1 MKSIKTSITKHM
13 RQGGILSTFI
23 LLALLLSA
31 CGASTTTGN
40 SGTTNAATP
49 TATAT
54 ASSVTKPVPTVV
66 GTPAAQFAFKEI
78 RMITT
83 TEGWA
88 LTASAVL
95 QTSDGGAHWVN
106 VGPQGTPLKNP
117 VADFMNM
124 QFAWIAATF
133 PHSTNPNA
141 IQVIRTMDGGQHWQ
155 SWSTSILTTDSGSMV
170 GDPPHFVNT
179 QVGWIEIVT
188 NGGPAAGSESV
199 EIFKTSNGGQNWSM
213 VTNTLSGNSGLPN
226 GGLKSGISFQNVWD
240 GWATGGDYSY
250 KPWLY
255 VTHDGGHRWQQQGLP
270 PNTATFAM
278 TTPPVFFGN
287 SGILPVNLINNGN
300 GGNTMFYVTTN
311 DGQSWAQA
319 SSTPA
324 PFQAQ
329 TVYIVDMHHAWAV
342 DTNGLLYA
350 TSDGGHTWQKL
361 ISSSLHMTQ
370 LSFVDDLNGWA
381 IASVNNAPAK
391 LLHTTDGGH
400 TWQSL

>member
-1 MKSIKTSITKHM
+1 MKTVKSGMIA
-13 RQGGILSTFI
+13 TF
-23 LLALLLSA
+23 LLMALLLSA
-31 CGASTTTGN
+31 CGTSTTTGN
-40 SGTTNAATP
+40 SGTTNATTP

-66 GTPAAQFAFKEI
+66 GTPAAQFSFKEI

-88 LTASAVL
+88 LTDSAIL
-95 QTSDGGAHWVN
+95 KTSDGGAHWVN
-106 VGPQGTPLKNP
+106 AGPQATPLSHP

-124 QFAWIAATF
+124 QFAWVATTF

-155 SWSTSILTTDSGSMV
+155 SWATSVLTTDAGSMV

-199 EIFKTSNGGQNWSM
+199 EIFKTTNGGQNWTM
-213 VTNTLSGNSGLPN
+213 VASTLSGNSGLPN
-226 GGLKSGISFQNVWD
+226 GGLKSGISFKDTLN

-255 VTHDGGHRWQQQGLP
+255 VTHDGGHTWQKQGLP
-270 PNTATFAM
+270 PNTPIFAT

-287 SGILPVNLINNGN
+287 SGILPVTLLNNGN
-300 GGNTMFYVTTN
+300 GNNTMFYITTN
-311 DGQSWAQA
+311 DGQSWTAA
-319 SSTPA
+319 SGTPA

-329 TVYIVDMHHAWAV
+329 TIYIVDMQHAWAI
-342 DTNGLLYA
+342 DNNGLLYA
-350 TSDGGHTWQKL
+350 TSNGGHTWQKL
-361 ISSSLHMTQ
+361 PGTSLHMTQ
-370 LSFVDDLNGWA
+370 LSFIDDLTGWA
-381 IASVNNAPAK
+381 ITSINNAPAT

-400 TWQSL
+400 TWHTV